1 MYVHGINKVPTKR
14 MIWVYLR
21 PCPTIGLIEIIGYF
35 SKPLN
40 VGQTLTIVLLKPGVR
55 GKRKI
60 G

>member
-40 VGQTLTIVLLKPGVR
+40 VRQTLTIVLLEPEETGWR
-55 GKRKI
+55 
-60 G
+60 